1 MRGDAEAARRS
12 PAFAIVA
19 AACRA
24 AATGEGDFIDYTPA
38 HPGGDAIL
46 AMAMRH
52 RVSTPVLR
60 ILSRDPELD
69 TDTATR
75 LLELARER
83 QLSAL
88 RLSSALV
95 AVSQELSKAGIRH
108 LMLKGPALSQRLYDD
123 LAARDCKD
131 IDIFVD
137 PAARTPAEAA
147 ITDLG
152 FRRTHAATPPS
163 DPWRASLA
171 PKDVSFRS
179 RDGSIELE
187 LHDRLFD
194 NAQLLPLSFDHF
206 WSVHETLAVAGTTLP
221 ILSATDDF
229 LYLCGH
235 GALCGWFRL
244 KWLQDI
250 ARMLATG
257 SPATLA
263 SFAEAADRQG
273 VQPMTASAVTLV
285 EQIFGLQLSGAIAG
299 ARSPASVRIV
309 NRSREAL
316 AAPAAASNAPSIP
329 RLVRMMMMQLG
340 LRRDWR
346 YRREVLARTFLSQHD
361 VDMVRLPHFARGLY
375 YPLRPFLLALRRLR
389 PKRS

>member
-1 MRGDAEAARRS
+1 M
-12 PAFAIVA
+12 
-19 AACRA
+19 
-24 AATGEGDFIDYTPA
+24 TGEGGPSDYQPA

-52 RVSTPVLR
+52 RVSAPVLR
-60 ILSRDPELD
+60 ILAGDPQLD
-69 TDTATR
+69 ADTTAK

-108 LMLKGPALSQRLYDD
+108 LVLKGPALSQRLYDD

-131 IDIFVD
+131 IDIFID
-137 PAARTPAEAA
+137 PAARAPAEAA
-147 ITDLG
+147 IADLG
-152 FRRTHAATPPS
+152 FHRTRAATPPG

-179 RDGSIELE
+179 RDGSVELE

-194 NAQLLPLSFDHF
+194 NALLLPLSFDHF
-206 WSVHETLAVAGTTLP
+206 WSTHETLAVAGTTLP

-250 ARMLATG
+250 ARILASG
-257 SPATLA
+257 SPTALA
-263 SFAEAADRQG
+263 GFADAADRQG
-273 VQPMTASAVTLV
+273 VQPMTASAAALV
-285 EQIFGLQLSGAIAG
+285 EEIFGLQLSGAIAA

-316 AAPAAASNAPSIP
+316 AAPAAASNAPSIA
-329 RLVRMMMMQLG
+329 RLARMLMLQFG

-361 VDMVRLPHFARGLY
+361 VDMMKLPHFARGLY

>member
-1 MRGDAEAARRS
+1 MRRDAEAARRS

-24 AATGEGDFIDYTPA
+24 AVTGERDSIDYQPA

-60 ILSRDPELD
+60 ILARDPELD
-69 TDTATR
+69 ADAAAR
-75 LLELARER
+75 LLELARDR

-88 RLSSALV
+88 RLSAALV

-108 LMLKGPALSQRLYDD
+108 LVLKGPALSQRLYDD

-131 IDIFVD
+131 IDIFID
-137 PAARTPAEAA
+137 PAARAPAEAA
-147 ITDLG
+147 IADLG
-152 FRRTHAATPPS
+152 FRRTRAATPPG

-194 NAQLLPLSFDHF
+194 VAQLLPLSFDHF
-206 WSVHETLAVAGTTLP
+206 WSTHETLAIAGTTLP

-250 ARMLATG
+250 ARILAAE

-263 SFAEAADRQG
+263 GFADAADRLG
-273 VQPMTASAVTLV
+273 VRPMTTGAATLV
-285 EQIFGLQLSGAIAG
+285 EQIFGLQLSDVIAA
-299 ARSPASVRIV
+299 ARSPASLRIV

-329 RLVRMMMMQLG
+329 RLARMLMLQLG

-346 YRREVLARTFLSQHD
+346 YRREVLARTFLSEHD
-361 VDMVRLPHFARGLY
+361 VDMVKLPHFARGLY
-375 YPLRPFLLALRRLR
+375 YPLRPLLLALRRLR
-389 PKRS
+389 PRRS

>member
-1 MRGDAEAARRS
+1 MRRTEVARQS

-24 AATGEGDFIDYTPA
+24 AATGEGDSIDYQSA
-38 HPGGDAIL
+38 HLGGDAIF

-60 ILSRDPELD
+60 ILARDPELD
-69 TDTATR
+69 ADTAAR

-88 RLSSALV
+88 RLSAALV
-95 AVSQELSKAGIRH
+95 AVSQELSKADIRH
-108 LMLKGPALSQRLYDD
+108 LVLKGPALSQRLYDD

-131 IDIFVD
+131 IDIFID
-137 PAARTPAEAA
+137 PAARAPAEAA
-147 ITDLG
+147 IADLG
-152 FRRTHAATPPS
+152 FRRSHAATLPR

-194 NAQLLPLSFDHF
+194 TAQLLPLSFDQF
-206 WSVHETLAVAGTTLP
+206 WSTHETLAVAGTTLP
-221 ILSATDDF
+221 VLSATDDF

-250 ARMLATG
+250 ARILASG
-257 SPATLA
+257 SPTTLA
-263 SFAEAADRQG
+263 GFAEAADRHG
-273 VQPMTASAVTLV
+273 VRPMTASAAILV
-285 EQIFGLQLSGAIAG
+285 EQIFGLQLSSAIAG
-299 ARSPASVRIV
+299 AQSRASVRIV

-329 RLVRMMMMQLG
+329 RLVRMLMLQLG

-346 YRREVLARTFLSQHD
+346 YRREVLARALLSQGD
-361 VDMVRLPHFARGLY
+361 VDMVKLPHFARGLY

-389 PKRS
+389 PRRS